1 MANSSEPSSSLSFTS
16 SPHLSNGSI
25 SHNISSSSASETG
38 PNLEIISLS
47 KLSSS
52 LEQLLFDST
61 CDYSDADVIVEGVPV
76 GVHRCILAARS
87 TFFHELFKRER
98 GSSDKEGKP
107 KYYMT
112 ELLPYGKVGYEAF
125 LIFLSY
131 LYTGKL
137 KPSPMEVSTCVDNV
151 CAHDACR
158 PAINFAVE
166 MMYASSIFQVPELV
180 SLYQRRLLNFV
191 EKALVEDVIPILLVA
206 FHCKSSQLV
215 AHCVDRVARSDLDN
229 ICIEKELPNEVAEN
243 IRKLRIKPL
252 PDDENDIVEVD
263 PLHEKRIRRIH
274 RALDS
279 DDVELVKLLLSESNI
294 TLDEANAL
302 HYAAAYCDPK
312 VLSEVLSLGLA
323 DVNLRN
329 SRGYTVLHI
338 GAMRKEP
345 SVIVSLLTKGACAS
359 DLTLDGRSAVS
370 ICQRL
375 TRPKDYH
382 AKTEQGQEANKDRI
396 CIDVLEREMRRN
408 PMAGDA
414 SVTSQTFADDLHMKL
429 LYLENR
435 GIILLMIIL
444 VFTLLNL
451 EGIMRLLRINV
462 VSVLLKKDYHFVL
475 GLSFALKF
483 QDQDQSYWSI
493 QVAFARLLFP
503 TEAKVAMDIA
513 NTETTAE
520 FAGLSAS
527 KGSSGNLREVD
538 LNETPVMQNK
548 RLRSRME
555 ALMKTVEMGRRYFP
569 HCSEVLDKFMDD
581 DLPDL
586 FYLEKGSMDEQR
598 IKRTRFMELKEDV
611 QKAFNKDKAE
621 FSRSGLSSSSSS
633 TSIKD
638 GVRYKLRKL

>member
-1 MANSSEPSSSLSFTS
+1 MANSAEPSSCLSFTS
-16 SPHLSNGSI
+16 SSHLSNGSI
-25 SHNISSSSASETG
+25 SHNIPSSTASEAAG
-38 PNLEIISLS
+38 LSLEVLSLS

-52 LEQLLFDST
+52 LEQLLVDST
-61 CDYSDADVIVEGVPV
+61 CDYSDAEIVVEGTAV

-87 TFFHELFKRER
+87 KFFHELFRSEK

-107 KYYMT
+107 KYVMT
-112 ELLPYGKVGYEAF
+112 ELLPFGKVGYEAF

-131 LYTGKL
+131 VYTGKL

-166 MMYASSIFQVPELV
+166 LMYASFIFQVPELI
-180 SLYQRRLLNFV
+180 SLFQRRLLNFV
-191 EKALVEDVIPILLVA
+191 GKALVEDVIPILVVA
-206 FHCKSSQLV
+206 FHCQSSQLV
-215 AHCVDRVARSDLDN
+215 AQCVDRVARSDLDN
-229 ICIEKELPNEVAEN
+229 ICIEKELPHEVAEN
-243 IRKLRIKPL
+243 IRMIRLKSP
-252 PDDENDIVEVD
+252 PQDDENNVEAVD

-274 RALDS
+274 KALDS
-279 DDVELVKLLLSESNI
+279 DDVELVDLLLSESDI

-312 VLSEVLSLGLA
+312 VLSEILSLGLA

-329 SRGYTVLHI
+329 SRGYTVLHV

-370 ICQRL
+370 ICRRL

-396 CIDVLEREMRRN
+396 CVDVLEREMRRN
-408 PMAGDA
+408 PMAGDV
-414 SVTSQTFADDLHMKL
+414 SITSHTFADDLHMKL

-435 GIILLMIIL
+435 
-444 VFTLLNL
+444 
-451 EGIMRLLRINV
+451 
-462 VSVLLKKDYHFVL
+462 
-475 GLSFALKF
+475 
-483 QDQDQSYWSI
+483 
-493 QVAFARLLFP
+493 VAFARLFFP
-503 TEAKVAMDIA
+503 TEAKLAMDIA
-513 NTETTAE
+513 HAQTTSE

-527 KGSSGNLREVD
+527 KGSSGNFREVD
-538 LNETPVMQNK
+538 LNETPIMQSK

-586 FYLEKGSMDEQR
+586 FYLERGTEDEQK
-598 IKRTRFMELKEDV
+598 IKRMRFMELKEDV
-611 QKAFNKDKAE
+611 HKAFSKDKAE
-621 FSRSGLSSSSSS
+621 RSGLSSSSSS
-633 TSIKD
+633 SSKKD
-638 GVRYKLRKL
+638 GINSKLRKL